1 MFFFGNITFANTE
14 VAKKERLIYFSI
26 FEAKANHVF
35 QFSYLQFVNL
45 DFKADGFFIA
55 LYHSSSVY
63 TPLSMDHLIFQGN
76 RRGYMQLDSTVSDEQ
91 LRKVIVI
98 TESTWHSHFVESSP
112 LVRTI
117 GNVQLLLSDSFFIE
131 NYSFRE
137 GTAIYVDQSL
147 ALIKNTT
154 FLNNYA

>member
-1 MFFFGNITFANTE
+1 
-14 VAKKERLIYFSI
+14 
-26 FEAKANHVF
+26 
-35 QFSYLQFVNL
+35 
-45 DFKADGFFIA
+45 
-55 LYHSSSVY
+55 
-63 TPLSMDHLIFQGN
+63 MDHLTFKDN
-76 RRGYMQLDSTVSDEQ
+76 RRGYMQLDNAVSDEQ

-98 TESTWHSHFVESSP
+98 TESTWHSNFVESSP

-137 GTAIYVDQSL
+137 GTAVYVDQSL